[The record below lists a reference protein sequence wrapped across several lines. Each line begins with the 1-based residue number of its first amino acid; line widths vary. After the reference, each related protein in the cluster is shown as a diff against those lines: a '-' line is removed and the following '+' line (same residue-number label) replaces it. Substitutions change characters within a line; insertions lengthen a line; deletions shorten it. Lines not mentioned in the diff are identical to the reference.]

1 MSGFELRNYNREI
14 DQALKAGRLETWT
27 DLVNARFAQNNMA
40 VKVDTLVETH
50 YAATVGGSDKFK
62 LSAGIVAL
70 DMEHS
75 LQATDAGKLAV
86 ASLYKPEP
94 SGRTLMDRLVTA
106 KGLASGRAI
115 SSHHALT
122 FAMAQGNIPKP
133 SRPAGA
139 KQPGL

>member
-14 DQALKAGRLETWT
+14 DQALKASRLETWT
-27 DLVNARFAQNNMA
+27 DLVDARFAQNSMA
-40 VKVDTLVETH
+40 VKVDALVEAH
-50 YAATVGGSDKFK
+50 YATTVGKSTEFK
-62 LSAGIVAL
+62 LSAGMLAL
-70 DMEHS
+70 KMEHS
-75 LQATDAGKLAV
+75 LQATDAGKLAI

-94 SGRTLMDRLVTA
+94 SGQTLMDRRITE

-122 FAMAQGNIPKP
+122 FALRP
-133 SRPAGA
+133 SHLAGA